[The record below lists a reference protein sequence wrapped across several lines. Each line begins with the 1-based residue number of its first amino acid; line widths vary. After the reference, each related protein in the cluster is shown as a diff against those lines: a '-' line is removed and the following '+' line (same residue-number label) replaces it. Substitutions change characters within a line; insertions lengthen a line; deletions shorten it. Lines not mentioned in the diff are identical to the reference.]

1 VEKLAPNSGG
11 FNEQRGRKEERKM
24 ISRRNFFEKALGV
37 GAAALGYLSLHPKIA
52 SAAQRPESLLYKVLD
67 RGKVIVGTGSGN
79 PPWHFEDEKGEL
91 QGFDITMA
99 RLLAKGL
106 FNDPKAIEFNRQKPD
121 ARVPNLQA
129 NKVDAVF
136 QFMTVNA
143 QRAQLAE
150 FSIPYYREGVNTLLM
165 KDSPYKG
172 AGDLAAASKP
182 VTVSVLQNVFAV
194 DLVHDG
200 IPNAK
205 VLQLDTQANVMLA
218 LDSGR
223 VDAAAIDDSTV
234 RWMVAQ
240 DPNKYKVGDT
250 GWWPQTYAAAVKPGD
265 SIWLN
270 YINTILH
277 EAMTGVE
284 CAEYSAAFKKFFGE
298 ELSNPQTGFPV
309 EYK

>member
-1 VEKLAPNSGG
+1 
-11 FNEQRGRKEERKM
+11 M
-24 ISRRNFFEKALGV
+24 MSRRNFFGKALGV
-37 GAAALGYLSLHPKIA
+37 GAAALGYLSLKPKIA
-52 SAAQRPESLLYKVLD
+52 SAADRPDSLLYKVLD

-91 QGFDITMA
+91 QGFDVTMA

-129 NKVDAVF
+129 NKVDVVF

-172 AGDLAAASKP
+172 AKDLAAASKP
-182 VTVSVLQNVFAV
+182 VTVSVLQNVFAE

-218 LDSGR
+218 
-223 VDAAAIDDSTV
+223 
-234 RWMVAQ
+234 Q
-240 DPNKYKVGDT
+240 DPNKYRVGDT

-265 SIWLN
+265 PIWLN

-284 CAEYSAAFKKFFGE
+284 FVEYSTAFKKYFGE
-298 ELSNPQTGFPV
+298 QLPNPQTGFPV

>member
-1 VEKLAPNSGG
+1 
-11 FNEQRGRKEERKM
+11 M
-24 ISRRNFFEKALGV
+24 ISRRNFFGKTIGI
-37 GAAALGYLSLHPKIA
+37 GAAAVGLLGFKSK
-52 SAAQRPESLLYKVLD
+52 SAQAATDKRDSLLYKVLD
-67 RGKVIVGTGSGN
+67 RGKIIVGTGSGN

-91 QGFDITMA
+91 QGFDVTMA

-106 FNDPKAIEFNRQKPD
+106 FDDPKAVEFNRQKPD
-121 ARVPNLQA
+121 ARIPNLQA
-129 NKVDAVF
+129 NKVDVVF

-165 KDSPYKG
+165 KNSPYKG
-172 AGDLAAASKP
+172 AGDLAAAGKQ
-182 VTVSVLQNVFAV
+182 VTVSVLQNVFAE

-223 VDAAAIDDSTV
+223 VEAAAIDDSTV

-240 DPNKYKVGDT
+240 EPDKYKVGDT
-250 GWWPQTYAAAVKPGD
+250 GWWPQTYAGAVRPGD
-265 SIWLN
+265 AIWLN
-270 YINTILH
+270 YVNTILH

-284 CAEYSAAFKKFFGE
+284 FAEYSAAFKKYFGE
-298 ELSNPQTGFPV
+298 QLPNPQTGFPM

>member
-1 VEKLAPNSGG
+1 ML
-11 FNEQRGRKEERKM
+11 
-24 ISRRNFFEKALGV
+24 SRRNFFGKALGV
-37 GAAALGYLSLHPKIA
+37 GAAALGYFGLKPKT
-52 SAAQRPESLLYKVLD
+52 AAAAPRPESLLYKILD
-67 RGKVIVGTGSGN
+67 RGKVNVGTGSGN

-91 QGFDITMA
+91 QGFDVTMA
-99 RLLAKGL
+99 RLVAKGL
-106 FNDPKAIEFNRQKPD
+106 FNDPKAVEFTRQKPD

-129 NKVDAVF
+129 NKVDVVF

-165 KDSPYKG
+165 KNSPYKG
-172 AGDLAAASKP
+172 AKDLAAAAKP
-182 VTVSVLQNVFAV
+182 VTVSVLQNVFAE

-240 DPNKYKVGDT
+240 DPGKYKVGDT
-250 GWWPQTYAAAVKPGD
+250 GWWPQTYAAAVRPGD
-265 SIWLN
+265 PIWLN

-284 CAEYSAAFKKFFGE
+284 FAEYSSAFKKFFGE
-298 ELSNPQTGFPV
+298 GLPNPQTGFPV
-309 EYK
+309 EFK

>member
-1 VEKLAPNSGG
+1 
-11 FNEQRGRKEERKM
+11 M
-24 ISRRNFFEKALGV
+24 ISRRNFFGKAIGI
-37 GAAALGYLSLHPKIA
+37 GAAAVGFLGLKSK
-52 SAAQRPESLLYKVLD
+52 SAQAATDKRDSLLYKVID
-67 RGKVIVGTGSGN
+67 RGKIIVGTGSGN

-91 QGFDITMA
+91 QGFDVTMA

-106 FNDPKAIEFNRQKPD
+106 FDDPKAVEFNRQKPD
-121 ARVPNLQA
+121 ARIPNLQA
-129 NKVDAVF
+129 NKVDVVF

-165 KDSPYKG
+165 KNSPHKG
-172 AGDLAAASKP
+172 AGDLAAAGKP
-182 VTVSVLQNVFAV
+182 VTVSVLQNVFAE

-223 VDAAAIDDSTV
+223 VEAAAIDDSTV
-234 RWMVAQ
+234 RWMAAQ
-240 DPNKYKVGDT
+240 EPDKYKVGDT
-250 GWWPQTYAAAVKPGD
+250 GWWLQTYAGAVKPGD
-265 SIWLN
+265 AIWLN
-270 YINTILH
+270 YVNTILH

-284 CAEYSAAFKKFFGE
+284 FAEYSAAFKKYFGE
-298 ELSNPQTGFPV
+298 QLPNPQTGFPM

>member
-1 VEKLAPNSGG
+1 MIIPAKRMTQLSTKK
-11 FNEQRGRKEERKM
+11 RRRTM
-24 ISRRNFFEKALGV
+24 ISRRKFFGKALGV
-37 GAAALGYLSLHPKIA
+37 GAAALGYLSLKPKTA
-52 SAAQRPESLLYKVLD
+52 SAAQRPESLLYKVMD
-67 RGKVIVGTGSGN
+67 RGRIIVGTGSGN
-79 PPWHFEDEKGEL
+79 PPWHFENEKGEL
-91 QGFDITMA
+91 EGFDVTMA

-129 NKVDAVF
+129 NKVDVVF

-165 KDSPYKG
+165 KDSPYNG

-182 VTVSVLQNVFAV
+182 VTVSVLQNVFAE

-200 IPNAK
+200 IPRAK

-240 DPNKYKVGDT
+240 EPSKYKVGDT

-265 SIWLN
+265 PIWLN
-270 YINTILH
+270 YVNTILH

-284 CAEYSAAFKKFFGE
+284 FVEYSTAFKKYFGE

>member
-1 VEKLAPNSGG
+1 
-11 FNEQRGRKEERKM
+11 M

-265 SIWLN
+265 PIWLN
-270 YINTILH
+270 YLNTILH

-284 CAEYSAAFKKFFGE
+284 FAEYSAAFKKFFGE

>member
-1 VEKLAPNSGG
+1 MV
-11 FNEQRGRKEERKM
+11 
-24 ISRRNFFEKALGV
+24 SRRNFFGKALGI
-37 GAAALGYLSLHPKIA
+37 GAAALGYLSLKPKSA
-52 SAAQRPESLLYKVLD
+52 LAAQRPESLLYKVLD
-67 RGKVIVGTGSGN
+67 RGKVIIGTGSGN

-106 FNDPKAIEFNRQKPD
+106 FNDPKAVEFNRQKPD

-129 NKVDAVF
+129 GKVDVVF

-165 KDSPYKG
+165 KDSPYRG
-172 AGDLAAASKP
+172 AKDLAAATKP
-182 VTVSVLQNVFAV
+182 VTVSVLQNVFAN

-240 DPNKYKVGDT
+240 DPAKYKVGDT

-265 SIWLN
+265 PIWLN

-284 CAEYSAAFKKFFGE
+284 FVEYATAFKKYFGE
-298 ELSNPQTGFPV
+298 QLPNPQTGFPV